1 MSQMKQKQDIQQK
14 MHSTVEKL
22 VAELSNTNALVTN
35 QAKDLYDV
43 KEKQKEKPESRA
55 SPAKKKSSSLPANK
69 RPISPP
75 EPSSEPPPKRLAT
88 ESRKAELDALAN
100 KQKNKKK

>member
-1 MSQMKQKQDIQQK
+1 

-22 VAELSNTNALVTN
+22 VAELSNINALVTN

-55 SPAKKKSSSLPANK
+55 SPAKTKKSSALPANK

-75 EPSSEPPPKRLAT
+75 EPTSEPPPKRLAT
-88 ESRKAELDALAN
+88 ESRKAALQALAN